1 MLNKILANDG
11 IEAIGKQLL
20 EDAGF
25 IVDTTKI
32 AQEELPN
39 RLQEYV
45 AICVRSATTVRK
57 DLIDVCPDLKAIGR
71 GGVGMDNID
80 VEYARERG
88 IAVVNT
94 PAASSRSVA
103 ELAMG
108 HLLGLV
114 RFLHDSNRQMPINGA
129 TGFND
134 LKKNYAKGLE
144 LEGKTMGII
153 GVGRIG
159 QELASCA
166 LGLGMN
172 VVAVDPFFTEIT
184 VPVGPKSLGF
194 SHTIK
199 TVPMAELLAKSDA
212 ISLHI
217 PSLNKPVL
225 GAEEFEMM
233 KKGVII
239 INASRGGTIDED
251 ALISALENG
260 TVLAAG
266 LDVFDNEP
274 NPRIDLLNHPKV
286 SLSPHIGAS
295 TVEAQNKIGMEL
307 AERLIAALKK

>member
-1 MLNKILANDG
+1 MSKKILANDG
-11 IEAIGKQLL
+11 IEEIGKQLL
-20 EDAGF
+20 ENAGF
-25 IVDTTKI
+25 TVDTNKI
-32 AQEELPN
+32 AQEDLPY

-45 AICVRSATTVRK
+45 AICVRSATKVRK
-57 DLIDVCPDLKAIGR
+57 DLIDQCPDLKAIGR

-80 VEYARERG
+80 VEYAKEKG

-108 HLLGLV
+108 HLFGLV
-114 RFLHDSNRQMPINGA
+114 RFLHDANRQMPISGA
-129 TGFND
+129 TAFND

-144 LEGKTMGII
+144 LDGKTIGII

-159 QELASCA
+159 QELASIA
-166 LGLGMN
+166 LGCGMN
-172 VVAVDPFFTEIT
+172 VVAVDPFFTEVT

-194 SHTIK
+194 TYSIK
-199 TVPMAELLAKSDA
+199 TVPMHELLAQADA

-217 PSLNKPVL
+217 PSVGKPVL
-225 GAEEFEMM
+225 GPEEFAQM

-251 ALISALENG
+251 ALLSALNDG
-260 TVLAAG
+260 KVWAAG

-274 NPRIDLLNHPKV
+274 APRTDLLSHPNV

-295 TVEAQNKIGMEL
+295 TIEAQNKIGVEL
-307 AERLIAALKK
+307 AERLIAALK